1 MVIQIFT
8 FNANSNS
15 TVLNNRILCI
25 FHIHRHQYALVSILL
40 FTCQELRN
48 CTCPIEIQKALSISK
63 QNCSTLQI
71 DNHNMLVTKTQPLLI
86 NKEL

>member
-15 TVLNNRILCI
+15 TMLNNHILCI

-48 CTCPIEIQKALSISK
+48 C
-63 QNCSTLQI
+63 STLQI